1 MAWSMGIQALLAS
14 QAKKAELSPLFGA
27 TLGILARPSIR
38 GIRPMSSRQK
48 PNTRKVVVA
57 AMAGNGLIAMAKLV
71 AAGLSGS
78 LAMIAEAAHSLVD
91 TANQALL
98 LVGMSLSKKTDPT
111 RYPLGRAKETYFWAF
126 IVALL
131 LFCMG
136 GVYGIYEGIHGLRYP
151 GEAPGSPTVA
161 LAVILVSLVFE
172 ATSFTVAFREFK
184 KERGTRSLDEALFQG
199 RDPTIPV
206 VLLEDT
212 AAVIGLSIALTAVL
226 VSWTTASTVPDAVG
240 SILIGT
246 LLCAVGVML
255 ARDTRSLI
263 IGEGVTPEIGQ
274 RALDLARGAPGVE
287 AITQMLTYHLGPDTV
302 LMALKVR
309 FHPHTPVE
317 EIERITDDLEA
328 RVRAELPMMKRIFV
342 EADGDFT
349 EST

>member
-1 MAWSMGIQALLAS
+1 MI
-14 QAKKAELSPLFGA
+14 PRN
-27 TLGILARPSIR
+27 RPSSMPSPK
-38 GIRPMSSRQK
+38 G
-48 PNTRKVVVA
+48 PNARKVVIA
-57 AMAGNGLIAMAKLV
+57 AMIGNGLIAAAKFV
-71 AAGLSGS
+71 AATLSGS
-78 LAMIAEAAHSLVD
+78 VAMLAEGAHSLVD

-98 LVGMSLSKKTDPT
+98 LVGISLSKKTDPA
-111 RYPLGRAKETYFWAF
+111 RFPLGRAKETYFWAF
-126 IVALL
+126 IVALV

-136 GVYGIYEGIHGLRYP
+136 GVYGIYEGVHGLTGPRTT
-151 GEAPGSPTVA
+151 PGSPFSA

-172 ATSFTVAFREFK
+172 ATSFTVALREFK
-184 KERGTRSLDEALFQG
+184 KQRGMRSLDEALFQG

-212 AAVIGLSIALTAVL
+212 CAVIGLLIAFTSVL
-226 VSWTTASTVPDAVG
+226 VSSASGSTVPDAIG

-246 LLCAVGVML
+246 LLCAAGLLL

-274 RALDLARGAPGVE
+274 RALDLARGTAGVE

-309 FHPHTPVE
+309 FSPRTPVE

-342 EADGDFT
+342 EADGDYADPQ
-349 EST
+349 